1 MKLKKLLALLLT
13 VVLLVASSVAVFPV
27 NAAEGDADA
36 SVWDGTLP
44 SRDLN
49 TAYAGG
55 DGSEANP
62 YQIETAAQLALFAI
76 NVNNA
81 NGAYASKYFQLT
93 ADIDLNNCAWTPI
106 GSSASNSKYHFTGHF
121 DGNGHVIKNL
131 YVNSTAQSQGLFGTI
146 GSNATVSNLGIVNAN
161 VATADQSNATYIG
174 TLVGYINNGAE
185 ITNCYCSGKV
195 AVSISNQYGYV
206 GGLIGFSSSSTL
218 TNCYS
223 VSDVSVTGSASTTI
237 CYVGGLIGHSSS
249 TLTLTNCYSLGD
261 VAVSTSYEPTAN
273 NGNVPL
279 RVGGLLGSNGAA
291 TVTLNNCFYNGSVG
305 LNGSNN
311 AALWQGTVGGIV
323 GMTTGVYTLKLE
335 SVTAIA
341 DITLDKV
348 NSGSRGA
355 ILIGTTEN
363 ASSTVTLSACYA
375 KGTIAA
381 TNVTDFYR
389 RGVIG
394 YNYQTPINRTGSGT
408 EEDPYAWTSNGSLWN
423 ITSCTK
429 NGNTLSAVVVGQ
441 DNGGV
446 NTVGNLGFASGTK
459 NVDVSALN
467 LLSGV
472 GAQQR
477 TVNDTFAVRF
487 VGELLVKDYSNFAS
501 VGVLVSITYG
511 ESKIT
516 DHKLS
521 STSLY
526 VSLNAEGGDI
536 TPEKGYLIAGGI
548 YDVPNGANDEVT
560 FTFKPYVEL
569 ADGTVCYGETSAT
582 YTATAGA
589 LAVAQ

>member
-27 NAAEGDADA
+27 NAAEGDAEWGEGYYA
-36 SVWDGTLP
+36 SLTYNSAYGYSGGSGT
-44 SRDLN
+44 S
-49 TAYAGG
+49 AA
-55 DGSEANP
+55 P
-62 YQIETAAQLALFAI
+62 YQIASAEDLAQLA
-76 NVNNA
+76 A
-81 NGAYASKYFQLT
+81 NCNLWTSDDTTNRYGYSNGKYFELV
-93 ADIDLNNCAWTPI
+93 ADIDLKNVAWPGI
-106 GSSASNSKYHFTGHF
+106 GLCGTSENRNLHFKGYF
-121 DGNGHVIKNL
+121 DGNGYVISNL
-131 YVNSTAQSQGLFGTI
+131 YIDVSDSTRTSFGLFG
-146 GSNATVSNLGIVNAN
+146 ATLDARSITN
-161 VATADQSNATYIG
+161 VAIVSGKIEGTGTSATYIG
-174 TLVGYINNGAE
+174 SLIGYARNNNTTLSVE
-185 ITNCYCSGKV
+185 NCYSFVDIDIANTTAACF
-195 AVSISNQYGYV
+195 V
-206 GGLIGFSSSSTL
+206 GGLIGYAVNYSGVATL
-218 TNCYS
+218 NVTNC
-223 VSDVSVTGSASTTI
+223 
-237 CYVGGLIGHSSS
+237 L
-249 TLTLTNCYSLGD
+249 
-261 VAVSTSYEPTAN
+261 
-273 NGNVPL
+273 
-279 RVGGLLGSNGAA
+279 
-291 TVTLNNCFYNGSVG
+291 YNGDIKVSG
-305 LNGSNN
+305 TQSLNEK
-311 AALWQGTVGGIV
+311 VGGII
-323 GMTTGVYTLKLE
+323 GFANSKL
-335 SVTAIA
+335 IL
-341 DITLDKV
+341 TLDKTTAV
-348 NSGSRGA
+348 TDIAVDTVGYGSMVG
-355 ILIGTTEN
+355 ILIGATEMGAN
-363 ASSTVTLSACYA
+363 GTATLSACYA

-381 TNVTDFYR
+381 TNVADFYR

-394 YNYQTPINRTGSGT
+394 YNYMTPINRTGSGT
-408 EEDPYAWTSNGSLWN
+408 DEDPYAWNSNGSLWN
-423 ITSCTK
+423 LSCTK
-429 NGNTLSAVVVGQ
+429 NGASLSAVVLGQ
-441 DNGGV
+441 DNKGSLSAAV
-446 NTVGNLGFASGTK
+446 NTTTNLGFASGTK

-511 ESKIT
+511 ESVIT